1 MSTTK
6 FPHTKNAA
14 EILMKNYICY
24 VHSGHPASGPM
35 AARGNSDYS
44 DMLRELMPGFSAACR
59 QAAGM
64 LRLGSEESNDA
75 KLADVFKRL
84 KRLWGRRYIRRD
96 GDSGLPAASKPA
108 QEPRHSPVRPF
119 CHQCRGLSCGARR
132 AGSNRSSRH
141 RSCCRASR
149 GSEKR

>member
-6 FPHTKNAA
+6 FPYTKNAA

-24 VHSGHPASGPM
+24 VRSDHPASGPM
-35 AARGNSDYS
+35 AAGGNSDNS
-44 DMLRELMPGFSAACR
+44 EVLRELMPVFSAICR

-64 LRLGSEESNDA
+64 LRFGSEGSNDA

-84 KRLWGRRYIRRD
+84 ERLWGRRYIWRD
-96 GDSGLPAASKPA
+96 GNSGLPAAWKPA

-141 RSCCRASR
+141 RSFCRASR